1 MSFPLER
8 FFYGKYKLPIHILFW
23 GIVLL
28 FYTIFYGH
36 QRQEYYKTF
45 VYVCLLLPVT
55 MGITYLMIYFL
66 IPRFLLKRRYG
77 LFSLLFSYTLL
88 LSVWLESII
97 ISIAFIT
104 IAEYKV
110 ANLNPATFD
119 IFFLIVSMYLVV
131 FLAIAIKLLKQWHVI
146 QQANHLLANARLEA
160 ELKLKEAE
168 LSLLKAQIHPHFL
181 FNTLNNLYGLT
192 LEKSEEAPE
201 IVLKI
206 SALLDYL
213 LYKCNS
219 PKVALT
225 QEIEY
230 IQNYLSLE
238 KLRYNENLEVHFI
251 VKGKVKHKLI
261 APMLI
266 LPFVENSF
274 KHGVSH
280 ELDSTGISINILVE
294 GNCLQLQVINSKV
307 PGLVNTPQ
315 QYTSGIGLQNVKKR
329 LDLLY
334 ADKYQLNILDQE
346 TQYQVQLKLEL
357 QESQSNVN
365 TYRII

>member
-1 MSFPLER
+1 MNFPLEQ
-8 FFYGKYKLPIHILFW
+8 FFTRKYKLPAHIFFW
-23 GIVLL
+23 LMVLL
-28 FYTIFYGH
+28 FYTVFYGH

-55 MGITYLMIYFL
+55 IGITYLMIYFL
-66 IPRFLLKRRYG
+66 IPRYLLQRSYGYFFL
-77 LFSLLFSYTLL
+77 FFAYTLL
-88 LSVWLESII
+88 FSVWLESLII
-97 ISIAFIT
+97 CLAFIT
-104 IAEYKV
+104 IAENKV
-110 ANLNPATFD
+110 TNLNPATFD

-131 FLAIAIKLLKQWHVI
+131 FLAIAIKILKQWYVI

-192 LEKSEEAPE
+192 LEKSEDAPE

-230 IQNYLSLE
+230 IQNYMALE
-238 KLRYNENLEVHFI
+238 KIRYNENLKVQFTI
-251 VKGKVKHKLI
+251 KGKVKHKLI

-274 KHGVSH
+274 KHGVSQGLEH
-280 ELDSTGISINILVE
+280 ARISIQLLVE
-294 GNCLQLQVINSKV
+294 GNAMQLKVINSKV
-307 PGLVNTPQ
+307 PDQAKATQLD
-315 QYTSGIGLQNVKKR
+315 TSGIGLQNVKKR

-334 ADKYQLNILDQE
+334 MDKYQLNISDKE
-346 TQYQVQLKLEL
+346 TQYLVHLNLEL
-357 QESQSNVN
+357 EESQ
-365 TYRII
+365 

>member
-1 MSFPLER
+1 MNFPLER
-8 FFYGKYKLPIHILFW
+8 FFSGKYKLPGHILFW
-23 GIVLL
+23 LMVLL
-28 FYTIFYGH
+28 FYTVFYGH

-55 MGITYLMIYFL
+55 IGISYLMIYFL
-66 IPRFLLKRRYG
+66 IPRFLLERRYG

-131 FLAIAIKLLKQWHVI
+131 FLAIAIKLVKQWYII
-146 QQANHLLANARLEA
+146 QQANHLLENARLEA

-201 IVLKI
+201 VVLKI

-219 PKVALT
+219 PKVALA

-230 IQNYLSLE
+230 IQNYLALE
-238 KLRYNENLEVHFI
+238 KLRYSENLKVQFT

-280 ELDSTGISINILVE
+280 ELKFAGVRIDIVVD
-294 GNCLQLQVINSKV
+294 GNYLQLCVVNSKA
-307 PGLVNTPQ
+307 PGPVKDSQ
-315 QYTSGIGLQNVKKR
+315 QYTSGVGLQNVKKR

-334 ADKYQLNILDQE
+334 LDKYQLNITDQE
-346 TQYQVQLKLEL
+346 TRYQVQLTLEL
-357 QESQSNVN
+357 EESQSNVN
-365 TYRII
+365 TFSIV

>member
-1 MSFPLER
+1 
-8 FFYGKYKLPIHILFW
+8 
-23 GIVLL
+23 
-28 FYTIFYGH
+28 
-36 QRQEYYKTF
+36 
-45 VYVCLLLPVT
+45 
-55 MGITYLMIYFL
+55 
-66 IPRFLLKRRYG
+66 
-77 LFSLLFSYTLL
+77 
-88 LSVWLESII
+88 
-97 ISIAFIT
+97 
-104 IAEYKV
+104 
-110 ANLNPATFD
+110 
-119 IFFLIVSMYLVV
+119 MYLVV
-131 FLAIAIKLLKQWHVI
+131 FLAIAIKLLKQWYVI
-146 QQANHLLANARLEA
+146 QQANHLLENARLEA

-168 LSLLKAQIHPHFL
+168 LILLKAQIHPHFL

-201 IVLKI
+201 VVLKI

-230 IQNYLSLE
+230 IHNYLALE
-238 KLRYNENLEVHFI
+238 KLRYSENLKVNFT

-280 ELDSTGISINILVE
+280 ELESTGIHISLQVE
-294 GNCLQLQVINSKV
+294 ANRMQLSVINSKA
-307 PGLVNTPQ
+307 LITAKDTQ
-315 QYTSGIGLQNVKKR
+315 SYTSGIGLQNVKKR

-334 ADKYQLNILDQE
+334 TDRYRLKITDKE
-346 TQYQVQLKLEL
+346 TQYHIQLEL
-357 QESQSNVN
+357 QLEE
-365 TYRII
+365 R